1 MTGRAFRC
9 LGLLWVFVCSLALAG
24 CFESRLPDG
33 VVASINGEPIRLS
46 AVQALM
52 DSRSSSLGIPHRPSL
67 EAMKSRY
74 GGALGTLIVHT
85 LVRQDLERRG
95 MAVTD
100 AALEHAVDQVREDF
114 GPGGLEQFLTASSLR
129 EADWKA
135 LMRDHLA
142 MEVFR
147 KRVLL
152 PAIQV
157 SMAEAR
163 AYYEEHKAD
172 FGLPGYLDVCFAA
185 APEKE
190 ALAAYCQSF
199 TARFREQPEA
209 DAEADFAVLSGA
221 AASDSGALAQCLEV
235 QPDEVPPAW
244 RKEAAALKPGTCGQP
259 RQQDGEWRAIALAG
273 RQKGHALEL
282 TEAYPLI
289 EAILLEEKKS
299 AAFGEWLEKSL
310 GRSEILVAPE
320 LKESLLTPGLPAF
333 VTEEPDEGDELD
345 RPESQQE
352 REDEAAVTADEAPT
366 HVQDGVR
373 EDVQDGRDGT
383 RRGARH
389 RGAGRPAPRPAGR

>member
-1 MTGRAFRC
+1 MTGRAFR
-9 LGLLWVFVCSLALAG
+9 GLALVCVLACALALAG

-163 AYYEEHKAD
+163 AYYEAHKGD
-172 FGLPGYLDVCFAA
+172 FVLPGYLDVCFAA

-199 TARFREQPEA
+199 TARFRERPEA

-244 RKEAAALKPGTCGQP
+244 RKEAASLKPGTCGQP

-299 AAFGEWLEKSL
+299 AAFGEWLEANL

-320 LKESLLTPGLPAF
+320 LKESLLTPGLPGF
-333 VTEEPDEGDELD
+333 VTEEPEEGDELD
-345 RPESQQE
+345 RPESQQG
-352 REDEAAVTADEAPT
+352 REDDAAATADEAAAA
-366 HVQDGVR
+366 VQ
-373 EDVQDGRDGT
+373 EDVPDGRDGAH
-383 RRGARH
+383 RGARH
-389 RGAGRPAPRPAGR
+389 RGAARPAPRSAGR

>member
-1 MTGRAFRC
+1 MIKRVF
-9 LGLLWVFVCSLALAG
+9 LVLPLLCVLLLAG

-52 DSRSSSLGIPHRPSL
+52 DSRSASLGIPHRPSL

-100 AALEHAVDQVREDF
+100 AALDHAVGQVREDF
-114 GPGGLEQFLTASSLR
+114 GPGGLEQFLTAASLR

-152 PAIQV
+152 PAIKV
-157 SMAEAR
+157 SMEEAR

-172 FGLPGYLDVCFAA
+172 FALPGYLDVCFAA

-190 ALAAYCQSF
+190 ALAAYCESF
-199 TARFREQPEA
+199 TARFREQTEE
-209 DAEADFAVLSGA
+209 DAEADFVRLSGA

-244 RKEAAALKPGTCGQP
+244 RKEAVALKPGTCSQP

-282 TEAYPLI
+282 AEAYPLI

-299 AAFGEWLEKSL
+299 AAFGEWLEDSL
-310 GRSEILVAPE
+310 ARSEVLVAPE
-320 LKESLLTPGLPAF
+320 LMESLLTPGLPGF
-333 VTEEPDEGDELD
+333 VAGEPDEGEDLE

-352 REDEAAVTADEAPT
+352 REDDAAAATAEAVP
-366 HVQDGVR
+366 
-373 EDVQDGRDGT
+373 DVQDGKE
-383 RRGARH
+383 GARQ
-389 RGAGRPAPRPAGR
+389 GARRMGASRAGGRPSGR

>member
-1 MTGRAFRC
+1 MRGASRRFLPGAA
-9 LGLLWVFVCSLALAG
+9 LALCLLLGG

-33 VVASINGEPIRLS
+33 VVASINGEPIQLS

-67 EAMKSRY
+67 TAMKSRY

-157 SMAEAR
+157 SM
-163 AYYEEHKAD
+163 
-172 FGLPGYLDVCFAA
+172 
-185 APEKE
+185 
-190 ALAAYCQSF
+190 
-199 TARFREQPEA
+199 
-209 DAEADFAVLSGA
+209 
-221 AASDSGALAQCLEV
+221 
-235 QPDEVPPAW
+235 DECW
-244 RKEAAALKPGTCGQP
+244 E
-259 RQQDGEWRAIALAG
+259 
-273 RQKGHALEL
+273 
-282 TEAYPLI
+282 
-289 EAILLEEKKS
+289 
-299 AAFGEWLEKSL
+299 
-310 GRSEILVAPE
+310 
-320 LKESLLTPGLPAF
+320 
-333 VTEEPDEGDELD
+333 
-345 RPESQQE
+345 
-352 REDEAAVTADEAPT
+352 
-366 HVQDGVR
+366 
-373 EDVQDGRDGT
+373 
-383 RRGARH
+383 
-389 RGAGRPAPRPAGR
+389 